1 MADNLETIRAS
12 VQGLFSAGWVTR
24 TPIQWEQVTYEPTPG
39 TAYVSVWLSPS
50 DAIQVG
56 LGSIKPFR
64 VFGTVQIDINC
75 PVNTGIVAIT
85 GHADKVKDI
94 FLGKQ
99 TTAGVTFTNM
109 KIYKTIVGVWQRW
122 CVSFNF
128 YKDILA

>member
-1 MADNLETIRAS
+1 MVDTLETIRAS
-12 VQGLFSAGWVTR
+12 VQGFFNTGWSTR
-24 TPIQWEQVTYEPTPG
+24 TPIQWEQVAYEPTPG
-39 TAYVSVWLSPS
+39 TAYVTVWVTDS

-56 LGSIKPFR
+56 MGSVKPFR
-64 VFGTVQIDINC
+64 VFGIVQIDINC
-75 PVNTGIVAIT
+75 PVNTGIVTIT

-99 TTAGVTFTNM
+99 TSAGVTFRNM
-109 KIYKTIVGVWQRW
+109 KIFKTTVGVWQRW